1 MEMKK
6 EHNCYYGKKATA
18 FSIIQYYFSFYDR
31 ILILLFITLILSS
44 ESAGQIIFHD
54 TKGHIEKKQMLAM
67 FQEAKYI
74 SDSLKRIKNDAYLLD
89 IMYRG
94 KDIILFINGFFDVYQ
109 WKNNTWQQKNK
120 PRKGGFNFG
129 GKKFIWNNRIFSFGG
144 YGYWTRHGDLIEFDM
159 KKGDWHKVE
168 LNGTLPIGIMYTTS
182 KGFRVLSDACYEV
195 NMHTRTF
202 KKFPLELPFN
212 IDTENI
218 YYGIKLETAH
228 WAYLLQGGNNI
239 VLHKQEDKIYYSDVR
254 TRETVKGFVF
264 NHNDF
269 VHCKKDSVMQWNPDG
284 TMLKGFNIQ
293 KHVAY
298 YKKFDLRPKKD
309 SAFNLLLYAS
319 LILGLSIAIHFWNTV
334 KKKQQKKSGVWQNP
348 LIPALIAVSG
358 TQVTTEQ
365 LDQLLEI
372 EDVTPLE
379 NRKYKR
385 SRMLQE
391 INKEYEIKVGKTL
404 ITRRKD
410 LDDGRK
416 FIYEINIR

>member
-1 MEMKK
+1 
-6 EHNCYYGKKATA
+6 
-18 FSIIQYYFSFYDR
+18 
-31 ILILLFITLILSS
+31 
-44 ESAGQIIFHD
+44 
-54 TKGHIEKKQMLAM
+54 
-67 FQEAKYI
+67 
-74 SDSLKRIKNDAYLLD
+74 
-89 IMYRG
+89 
-94 KDIILFINGFFDVYQ
+94 
-109 WKNNTWQQKNK
+109 
-120 PRKGGFNFG
+120 
-129 GKKFIWNNRIFSFGG
+129 
-144 YGYWTRHGDLIEFDM
+144 
-159 KKGDWHKVE
+159 
-168 LNGTLPIGIMYTTS
+168 
-182 KGFRVLSDACYEV
+182 
-195 NMHTRTF
+195 
-202 KKFPLELPFN
+202 
-212 IDTENI
+212 
-218 YYGIKLETAH
+218 
-228 WAYLLQGGNNI
+228 

-298 YKKFDLRPKKD
+298 YKKFDLRPEKD